1 MIDESV
7 LTMQQRQKRAM
18 NMRRN
23 KEKLRRARER
33 AKTRQAPETKRPTE
47 EGRRGG
53 PHLAGVIGLETP
65 GHGLT
70 HMAVLRSGGGRNLP
84 SLQNGPSGSAPTPRA
99 PGFHLSA
106 YSYPLSDT
114 NHAKVSYFAFSRCGV
129 STRCSWVG

>member
-70 HMAVLRSGGGRNLP
+70 HMAVLRSGGGAQP
-84 SLQNGPSGSAPTPRA
+84 SEFAKRAFWLRAHAPCSRVP
-99 PGFHLSA
+99 
-106 YSYPLSDT
+106 PLRLF
-114 NHAKVSYFAFSRCGV
+114 VSPM
-129 STRCSWVG
+129 